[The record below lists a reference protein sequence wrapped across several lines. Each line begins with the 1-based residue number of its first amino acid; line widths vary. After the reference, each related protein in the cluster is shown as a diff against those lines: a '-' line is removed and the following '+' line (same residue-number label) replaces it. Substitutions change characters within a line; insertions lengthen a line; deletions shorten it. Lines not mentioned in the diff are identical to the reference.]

1 MRLAPEPATDRGV
14 DDYGRLLRY
23 VIRARDSVNVNIR
36 LVARGAAAP
45 YFYKGR
51 RGRHANR
58 LEALAKGARAKRL
71 GLWGACPRTLYDPY
85 HAVET
90 RR

>member
-1 MRLAPEPATDRGV
+1 MLV
-14 DDYGRLLRY
+14 DDDVAGQEHAKLGLGLE
-23 VIRARDSVNVNIR
+23 R
-36 LVARGAAAP
+36 LVG
-45 YFYKGR
+45 
-51 RGRHANR
+51 GRHANR